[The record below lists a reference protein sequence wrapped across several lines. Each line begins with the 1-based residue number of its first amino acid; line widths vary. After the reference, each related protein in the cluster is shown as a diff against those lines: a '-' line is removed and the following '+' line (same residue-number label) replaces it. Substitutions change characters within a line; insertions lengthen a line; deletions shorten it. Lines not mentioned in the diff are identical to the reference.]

1 MNFKEIV
8 SERFLRK
15 QNKII
20 EIYKKNN
27 ESFEKYRL
35 NMFSG
40 IIIFT
45 VIFAILAANFIPIL
59 FYFGLLFVFSFLF
72 IFIFLFFEPKNINK
86 ISNKLNK
93 KEYQILL
100 NKSQYIIFNNKLKKC
115 HYNEFLDNQKLIFK
129 YIETLPLHQQQN
141 SLNVI
146 NEKINLNENLIK
158 NTKRIVE
165 EQIKQKDNTNLKSKV
180 LLKNI

>member
-8 SERFLRK
+8 NERFLRK
-15 QNKII
+15 QQRIKKINTTNI
-20 EIYKKNN
+20 NSESEYKG
-27 ESFEKYRL
+27 R
-35 NMFSG
+35 G
-40 IIIFT
+40 
-45 VIFAILAANFIPIL
+45 VIIL
-59 FYFGLLFVFSFLF
+59 FCSIILISFINTNYLSIDEAVTLTFTSPFLFVFLF
-72 IFIFLFFEPKNINK
+72 IFFRPKNIDK
-86 ISNKLNK
+86 ISDKLNK
-93 KEYQILL
+93 KEYKILL

-115 HYNEFLDNQKLIFK
+115 NYNEFLDNQKIIFK

-141 SLNVI
+141 SLNII

-165 EQIKQKDNTNLKSKV
+165 EQVKQKDNINPKSKV